1 MLLPD
6 PPRAAVSR
14 LLALVLAA
22 SLAVLGA
29 FTARLP
35 GGTPVLPATPLDY
48 TPVLPAHLRAP
59 GVLAEDNTPAANPT
73 TDAGATLGRVLF
85 YDTRLSANQTVA
97 CASCHRQADG
107 FSDPAPR
114 STGFGGAQTARHSMS
129 LSFARYYPSGRYF
142 WDERAASLE
151 EQVLL
156 PIQDGTE
163 MGMALPEVTARLQ
176 ATAFYPDLFA
186 RAFGTPDVTP
196 ERTARALAQF
206 VRSIVPTGSRY
217 DAARVASP
225 AGPPGQPLVG
235 LTAQENQGL
244 QIFFGRGQCNRC
256 HGGDAF
262 AARQAR
268 NNGLDVTPADAGA
281 GGGRFKV
288 GSLRDVSLS
297 APYMHDGRFA
307 TLEQVVDFYDAG
319 VRASA
324 NLDPILR
331 GPNGQPRRLG
341 LTPADK
347 AALVAFLRTLTDPG
361 VTTDARW
368 SDPFTGA
375 TATDGTA
382 TATGLTLAAAGPNPF
397 RMRTALRLGLPEAAD
412 VSVVVFDAQGRR
424 VAVLAEGRRGAGET
438 TLVWDAAG
446 LPAGRY
452 TVRAASGGQTATHA
466 LTLLR

>member
-1 MLLPD
+1 M
-6 PPRAAVSR
+6 PR
-14 LLALVLAA
+14 LIALVLAA

-48 TPVLPAHLRAP
+48 TPTLPGHLTAP

-73 TDAGATLGRVLF
+73 TDDGATLGRVLF
-85 YDTRLSANQTVA
+85 YDTRLSSNLTIA

-114 STGFGGAQTARHSMS
+114 SAGFGGGQTARHSMS
-129 LSFARYYPSGRYF
+129 LSFARYYPNGRYF
-142 WDERAASLE
+142 WDERAATLE
-151 EQVLL
+151 DQVLM

-163 MGMALPEVTARLQ
+163 MGMTLPEVTARLQ

-186 RAFGTPDVTP
+186 RAFGTPDITP

-225 AGPPGQPLVG
+225 AGPPGQPLTG

-262 AARQAR
+262 VATQAR
-268 NNGLDVTPADAGA
+268 NNGLDATVTDIGA

-288 GSLRDVSLS
+288 GSLRNVALS
-297 APYMHDGRFA
+297 APFMHDGRFA
-307 TLEQVVDFYDAG
+307 TLEQVVDFYDDN
-319 VRASA
+319 VRTSA

-331 GPNGQPRRLG
+331 GPNGQARRLG
-341 LTPADK
+341 LSPADK
-347 AALVAFLRTLTDPG
+347 AALVAFLRTLSDPG
-361 VTTDARW
+361 LATDARW

-375 TATDGTA
+375 TAAEGTGA
-382 TATGLTLAAAGPNPF
+382 APGLALAAAGPNPF
-397 RMRTALRLGLPEAAD
+397 RGRTALYLTLPETTD
-412 VSVVVFDAQGRR
+412 VSVVVFDAAGRR
-424 VAVLAEGRRGAGET
+424 VGVLAEGRRGAGET

-452 TVRAASGGQTATHA
+452 TVRAVSGGQAATHA